1 MVGTAAQRRIAV
13 AFLDQFVSSVSN
25 FATGVVV
32 ARLAG
37 AAEFGQYML
46 VMMIWLMVMGVHRAL
61 VTEPVIITS
70 PDAADRR
77 ALLAQGVGA
86 ELLLGLSVSVMVAAA
101 GMVLAAT
108 GARVG
113 MLMLALAPWFAS
125 LLVQDFWRAMA
136 FQQRRPG
143 RALTN
148 DLIFTAVQFAAIGLF
163 FVAGRRTP
171 EYMITAWGLGA
182 TAGALFGF
190 GRSFAIAGYHQ
201 SRQLIGRLWPLSRWM
216 LADFVTAFS
225 SHHAYLALVAL
236 LLSPVDYGGLRAA
249 FTLMGPTIVIIHAGA
264 SIGLPEASRLT
275 HPDDATGL
283 ERFTRHLTAGT
294 AFCIGIYAV
303 AVIIFEKQLLGLL
316 YGSEFVR
323 FAPLVTLAAIQQTV
337 AAFVF
342 GQGIALK
349 AAGRMRRLCSARV
362 LAAAASLLSMVALV
376 RWLGTIGAGWAGV
389 ATAVYYVAAVYGVY
403 SKELKRRAS
412 SEPSEPVP
420 SS

>member
-1 MVGTAAQRRIAV
+1 MIGTAAQRRMAL

-32 ARLAG
+32 ARFAG
-37 AAEFGQYML
+37 AAEFGEYML
-46 VMMIWLMVMGVHRAL
+46 VMMIWLLVLGVHRAL
-61 VTEPVIITS
+61 VTEPVIISS
-70 PDAADRR
+70 PAADDRR

-86 ELLLGLSVSVMVAAA
+86 ELILGLSVSGVVAAA
-101 GMVLAAT
+101 GLTVIAT

-113 MLMLALAPWFAS
+113 MLMLALSPWFAS
-125 LLVQDFWRAMA
+125 LLIQDYWRAMA

-143 RALTN
+143 MALAN
-148 DLIFTAVQFAAIGLF
+148 DLIFTAVQFTTIAVF
-163 FVAGRRTP
+163 FLVGWRTP
-171 EYMITAWGLGA
+171 EFMITAWGLGA
-182 TAGALFGF
+182 TAGALVGLR
-190 GRSFAIAGYHQ
+190 RSPAIAGYME
-201 SRQLIGRLWPLSRWM
+201 SRQLMGRLWRLSRWM
-216 LADFVTAFS
+216 LTDFLTAFA

-236 LLSPVDYGGLRAA
+236 LLSAVDYGGLRAA
-249 FTLMGPTIVIIHAGA
+249 FTLMGPTIVILHAGA

-275 HPDDATGL
+275 HPADASAL
-283 ERFTRHLTAGT
+283 RRFARHLTLGT
-294 AFCIGIYAV
+294 ATCIAVYAA
-303 AVIIFEKQLLGLL
+303 AVILAEKQLLGIL

-349 AAGRMRRLCSARV
+349 AAGRMRRLCWTRL

-389 ATAVYYVAAVYGVY
+389 ATAVYYVAAVYSVY
-403 SKELKRRAS
+403 KVELKQPTTARKTTEQS
-412 SEPSEPVP
+412 LL
-420 SS
+420 